1 MRPRRGGLTRPGSL
15 MLTVDPDRDVGLTV
29 VSAAAGRMHVSAN
42 GFRIYTVPAV
52 AIEDAVGS

>member
-1 MRPRRGGLTRPGSL
+1 